1 MGNSAIK
8 DEVKWTSKMQFK
20 VRKRLQSYQLGP
32 PDPRNELG
40 IILNPFFH
48 FFLTLS
54 KMVKFQKIR
63 YFQSPVA
70 SQKSLK
76 NGSDGYG
83 AGPGVWTD
91 GSDPIWP
98 HLTHILGVL
107 GLQKLDIKKG
117 QKFNSDFSYYWF
129 RQPIWGQI
137 WVIWVLGRPRG
148 ITWWVWPHLTP
159 SDPYFGGLEAPEKPT
174 KG

>member
-1 MGNSAIK
+1 
-8 DEVKWTSKMQFK
+8 MQFE
-20 VRKRLQSYQLGP
+20 VGKRLESYQLGP
-32 PDPRNELG
+32 SDPRNELG

-48 FFLTLS
+48 SFLTLS

-91 GSDPIWP
+91 GSDPI
-98 HLTHILGVL
+98 
-107 GLQKLDIKKG
+107 
-117 QKFNSDFSYYWF
+117 
-129 RQPIWGQI
+129 
-137 WVIWVLGRPRG
+137 
-148 ITWWVWPHLTP
+148 
-159 SDPYFGGLEAPEKPT
+159 
-174 KG
+174 

>member
-8 DEVKWTSKMQFK
+8 DEVKRTSKMQFK

-54 KMVKFQKIR
+54 KMVKFQKIW

-83 AGPGVWTD
+83 AGPGVLPD
-91 GSDPIWP
+91 GSDPI
-98 HLTHILGVL
+98 
-107 GLQKLDIKKG
+107 
-117 QKFNSDFSYYWF
+117 
-129 RQPIWGQI
+129 
-137 WVIWVLGRPRG
+137 
-148 ITWWVWPHLTP
+148 
-159 SDPYFGGLEAPEKPT
+159 
-174 KG
+174 

>member
-8 DEVKWTSKMQFK
+8 DEVKRTSKMQFK

-107 GLQKLDIKKG
+107 GLQKLDIKKAKNLTVISAIIG
-117 QKFNSDFSYYWF
+117 SDSLFGVRYGSYGYWVGPGVLPDGSD
-129 RQPIWGQI
+129 PI
-137 WVIWVLGRPRG
+137 
-148 ITWWVWPHLTP
+148 WPHLTHILGVWRLHKLSP
-159 SDPYFGGLEAPEKPT
+159 K
-174 KG
+174 

>member
-8 DEVKWTSKMQFK
+8 DEVKRTSKMQFK

-32 PDPRNELG
+32 SDPRNELR
-40 IILNPFFH
+40 IILNPFLL
-48 FFLTLS
+48 FFLTLL

-159 SDPYFGGLEAPEKPT
+159 SDPYFGGLEAP
-174 KG
+174 